1 MAEYKKVEVT
11 LVKSMIGSTDAQI
24 KTLRGLGLRRVGKTR
39 AHVVTPPIKGMLDKV
54 AHLVS
59 VKDA

>member
-1 MAEYKKVEVT
+1 MADQKKVEVT
-11 LVKSMIGSTDAQI
+11 LAKSFIGSTESQVN
-24 KTLRGLGLRRVGKTR
+24 TLRALGLRRVGKSR
-39 AHVVTPPIKGMLDKV
+39 VHVVTPQIQGMLDKV